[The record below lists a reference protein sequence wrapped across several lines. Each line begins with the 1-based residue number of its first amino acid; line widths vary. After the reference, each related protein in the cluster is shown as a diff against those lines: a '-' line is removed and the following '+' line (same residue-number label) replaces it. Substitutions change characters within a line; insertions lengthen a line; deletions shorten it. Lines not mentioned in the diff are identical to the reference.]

1 MSNLRICF
9 VGDSFVNGTGDPE
22 CLGWTGR
29 VCAAAYRAGYALT
42 YYNLGIRRE
51 TSTDIARRWWEEV
64 SRRLPNDCEGRVV
77 FSFGVNDTTWENG
90 KTRVS
95 LSDSLENTCQMLKAA
110 KQRFPVLMI
119 GPPPIADFEQNH
131 RIAQLSEQL
140 ASVCGELDLS
150 YLDVFTP
157 LQKSEVW
164 RAEVVAFDGAH
175 PQASGYAELSR
186 LVQNW
191 SAWQTWFM

>member
-29 VCAAAYRAGYALT
+29 VCAAAHTSGYPLT

-51 TSTDIARRWWEEV
+51 TSADIAQRWREEV
-64 SRRLPNDCEGRVV
+64 SLRLPEDCDRRVV
-77 FSFGVNDTTWENG
+77 FSFGANDTTWENG
-90 KTRVS
+90 QTRVS
-95 LSDSLENTCQMLKAA
+95 LSDSIENTSQILKAA

-119 GPPPIADFEQNH
+119 GSPPIADFEQNR
-131 RIAQLSEQL
+131 RIAHLSGEF
-140 ASVCGELDLS
+140 ASVCREIDLP

-157 LQKSEVW
+157 LQNSDVWMNEV
-164 RAEVVAFDGAH
+164 AAFDGAH
-175 PQASGYAELSR
+175 PQVSGYAELSR

-191 SAWQTWFM
+191 SAWQSWFG